1 MRNAPATP
9 PSPSSF
15 SQPSVSIS
23 ATADHHPHYMPQD
36 FSASIDAT
44 PMPRYLGRYSE
55 GDINVGLN
63 RPLPRGDLG
72 RSQVRLDLPTA
83 PFRVIAP
90 TADSPP
96 SSPMS
101 GRHPHLPAA
110 PASPGSAS
118 ASLRPAEDV
127 DMAAPPTAEQS
138 YSNAVVWGTNV
149 NVADSMR
156 VFRTFLHEF
165 VPAQLAG
172 ADESYYRKVLRQIQL
187 TQDGVF
193 NLDCQHLL
201 HFQDDTK
208 VLYTQLLHFPQ
219 VLVRILDMVVQEAY
233 QTMFPHEPDAAR
245 IQVRPFN
252 LKEVQAMRNLN
263 PSDIDQ
269 LVSLQGMITRCS
281 AVIPDLKMAFFRC
294 TTCHTDVQVELDRGR
309 IDEPSVCV
317 I

>member
-1 MRNAPATP
+1 
-9 PSPSSF
+9 
-15 SQPSVSIS
+15 
-23 ATADHHPHYMPQD
+23 TADHHPHYMPQD

-208 VLYTQLLHFPQ
+208 
-219 VLVRILDMVVQEAY
+219 
-233 QTMFPHEPDAAR
+233 AR

>member
-127 DMAAPPTAEQS
+127 DMAAPPNAE
-138 YSNAVVWGTNV
+138 
-149 NVADSMR
+149 
-156 VFRTFLHEF
+156 
-165 VPAQLAG
+165 
-172 ADESYYRKVLRQIQL
+172 
-187 TQDGVF
+187 
-193 NLDCQHLL
+193 
-201 HFQDDTK
+201 
-208 VLYTQLLHFPQ
+208 
-219 VLVRILDMVVQEAY
+219 
-233 QTMFPHEPDAAR
+233 
-245 IQVRPFN
+245 
-252 LKEVQAMRNLN
+252 
-263 PSDIDQ
+263 
-269 LVSLQGMITRCS
+269 
-281 AVIPDLKMAFFRC
+281 
-294 TTCHTDVQVELDRGR
+294 
-309 IDEPSVCV
+309 
-317 I
+317 